1 MRRVSWL
8 LFLTVLAITVATAQT
23 TSGTSTPTQPV
34 KKNPLAPYAG
44 IWTATIDGKAWLTVQ
59 LALNGEQLTGSV
71 QYPHDLKFADS
82 GEVQSVSEG
91 RLNAVVEKAEIN
103 GDGLLLNVKN
113 PETQE
118 NNRFVMRLTGEMTA
132 EMRMVAM
139 VMPPG
144 MAKPKPWKLNRVVS
158 VVAPAAKAP
167 AAH

>member
-1 MRRVSWL
+1 METTMRRVGCL
-8 LFLTVLAITVATAQT
+8 LFLAILAATFATAQT
-23 TSGTSTPTQPV
+23 TSGTTTPGQPV

-91 RLNAVVEKAEIN
+91 PLNAVVEKAEIN

-118 NNRFVMRLTGEMTA
+118 NNRFAMRLTGDTTA
-132 EMRMVAM
+132 EMKMVAM
-139 VMPPG
+139 AMPPG

-158 VVAPAAKAP
+158 MAAP

>member
-1 MRRVSWL
+1 MRRSTCL
-8 LFLTVLAITVATAQT
+8 LFLAMLAATFATAQT
-23 TSGTSTPTQPV
+23 TTGTTTPGQPV

-118 NNRFVMRLTGEMTA
+118 NNRFAMRLTGDTTA
-132 EMRMVAM
+132 EMKMVAM
-139 VMPPG
+139 AMPPG

-158 VVAPAAKAP
+158 MAAP